1 MDRLTLRNREIDQ
14 YGRISFDEDGLI
26 SLLKKGKTLNDV
38 SVMPGEWVENYQAQ
52 CDMTDE
58 RCYSLSI
65 LKHLDISVEE
75 FDQHRQ
81 RQWFVPDYYKN
92 LDLIDYLMGKCS
104 TLEEQER
111 VAEEWIVYED
121 RNLINL
127 LKLMVY
133 MVDVFRENKI
143 VWGVGRGSS
152 VSSYILYLIGV
163 HKINSIKYGLDFSEF
178 LK

>member
-111 VAEEWIVYED
+111 VAEEWIV
-121 RNLINL
+121 
-127 LKLMVY
+127 
-133 MVDVFRENKI
+133 
-143 VWGVGRGSS
+143 
-152 VSSYILYLIGV
+152 
-163 HKINSIKYGLDFSEF
+163 
-178 LK
+178 